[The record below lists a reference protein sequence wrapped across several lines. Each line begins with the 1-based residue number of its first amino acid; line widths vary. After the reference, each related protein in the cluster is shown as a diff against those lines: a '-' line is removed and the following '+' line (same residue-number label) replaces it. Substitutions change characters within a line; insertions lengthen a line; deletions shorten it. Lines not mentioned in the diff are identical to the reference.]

1 VGGRPAE
8 ELEQQRQ
15 IDIDSESSI
24 RGRKFEFEE
33 RKDRSEIVAL
43 SRSMMTRM
51 QVVVEW
57 KAESQMLQ
65 AEGHLCHN

>member
-1 VGGRPAE
+1 VGGRPRSWSSK
-8 ELEQQRQ
+8 RQ
-15 IDIDSESSI
+15 IDIDSSI

-33 RKDRSEIVAL
+33 RKDRSEIQVVQKHDDSDAL
-43 SRSMMTRM
+43 